1 MDYWFSLKKLLSIFL
16 NPVAITLEFVLL
28 GIVLIGFASRQPRKP
43 PGPRRLKIR
52 AFLGDLGVFLVVLG
66 LLTFF
71 SAGIDPVAHALTLRL
86 EGRYPP
92 LEERDGKPA
101 VPGAKPEAIVVL
113 AAGHRSVEG
122 KPTLSRLTRHGLAR
136 IVGGVDLWKTFPDA
150 RFIVTGNPEE
160 TAAMR
165 SIAER
170 LGVPTERI
178 VEESASR
185 DTKDHPRKLAPI
197 LADDRFLLVTSAT
210 HMPRSVALFRAAGLD
225 PVPAPVDFVIWPT
238 PTDYDPYQPGSLIPS
253 VANLELTNTVLHEL
267 GGIAWSKWRGEI
279 DDTAKSERGD
289 AFEPANP

>member
-136 IVGGVDLWKTFPDA
+136 IVGGVDLWKHFPDSK
-150 RFIVTGNPEE
+150 FIVTGHPDE
-160 TAAMR
+160 TSAMR
-165 SIAER
+165 AVAQR
-170 LGVPTERI
+170 LGVPADRI
-178 VEESASR
+178 VEETESR
-185 DTKDHPRKLAPI
+185 DTKDHPRKLKP
-197 LADDRFLLVTSAT
+197 LLGESPFLLVTSGT
-210 HMPRSVALFRAAGLD
+210 HMPRSAALFRAAGYD
-225 PVPAPVDFVIWPT
+225 PVLAAVDLQIWPT
-238 PTDYDPYQPGSLIPS
+238 PGVYDPYRPGLFIPR
-253 VANLELTNTVLHEL
+253 VAGLELTSTALHEIAGL
-267 GGIAWSKWRGEI
+267 AWSRWRGEV
-279 DDTAKSERGD
+279 K
-289 AFEPANP
+289 